1 MAITNIEEY
10 LAPLT
15 NNERAVL
22 LHAAGVKY
30 RVARTQSVEQ
40 DLNRYLAPD
49 VEVPGAQIDK
59 AVAGLVSKGY
69 VTLKPK
75 RGNLT
80 VRMGHH
86 FWPSHTL
93 DGKGMRYGHRAVPFH
108 KAFTEKAAGAWSR
121 TGWSD
126 IADAVPVE
134 DVKTAVREYRQA
146 QKAAEEKAERQA
158 ALEAP
163 AKTER
168 LEAELEKAARAFIA
182 AREARVPIMEKEG
195 HGLYDLHQSV
205 RNMESA
211 ITDLTRWRFERG
223 RVEAAGK

>member
-40 DLNRYLAPD
+40 DLSGYIARD
-49 VEVPGAQIDK
+49 VEVSSAQIDR
-59 AVAGLVSKGY
+59 AVAGLVGKGY

-80 VRMGHH
+80 VHRGHH
-86 FWPSHTL
+86 IWPSRTL
-93 DGKGMRYGHRAVPFH
+93 DGHGMRFGHRAVPFH
-108 KAFTEKAAGAWSR
+108 KVFTEKAAGAWSR

-146 QKAAEEKAERQA
+146 QAAAEKEKERQA
-158 ALEAP
+158 ALDAP
-163 AKTER
+163 ARTER

-182 AREARVPIMEKEG
+182 AREARVPIMEKVDG
-195 HGLYDLHQSV
+195 FYDLHESVGDMQSAMT
-205 RNMESA
+205 N
-211 ITDLTRWRFERG
+211 LTRWRTTRPGVEERG
-223 RVEAAGK
+223 K